1 MYQLEYLPIAMQDMV
16 EISRYISYELL
27 NPTAASKLADEMIKV
42 AEDIVAFPYSR
53 PVHITPKSLKQEYRR
68 LAVKNY
74 VMFYWVDETEK
85 KIVIARVIYARRDF
99 DKLLH

>member
-1 MYQLEYLPIAMQDMV
+1 MYQLEYLPIAMQDMIK
-16 EISRYISYELL
+16 ISRYISYKLL
-27 NPTAASKLADEMIKV
+27 NPTAASKLADEMIKAV
-42 AEDIVAFPYSR
+42 EDIVAFPYSK
-53 PVHITPKSLKQEYRR
+53 PVHITPKPLKQEYRK

-99 DKLLH
+99 DKLLF

>member
-16 EISRYISYELL
+16 EIAKHISGKLF
-27 NPTAASKLADEMIKV
+27 NPTAASKLADEMVKA
-42 AEDIVAFPYSR
+42 AEGLTAFPYSK
-53 PVHITPKSLKQEYRR
+53 PVHITPKPLKQEYRR

-99 DKLLH
+99 DKLLF

>member
-16 EISRYISYELL
+16 KISRYISHKLL
-27 NPTAASKLADEMIKV
+27 NPTAASKLADEMIKA
-42 AEDIVAFPYSR
+42 AEDIVAFPYSK
-53 PVHITPKSLKQEYRR
+53 PVHMTPKPLKQEYRK

-85 KIVIARVIYARRDF
+85 KIVIARVLYARRDF
-99 DKLLH
+99 DKILF